1 MQIIAYNAANVL
13 IMNSINNY
21 HEQGRIHKIQEGV
34 PEPTIQLEGKD
45 GGGRRG
51 REKVV
56 GVQKEC
62 FPLCFFLWLIFTK
75 VLSKEGG
82 GGGGRVLLT
91 HPLSL
96 PLVK

>member
-21 HEQGRIHKIQEGV
+21 HEQGWIHKIQEGV

-51 REKVV
+51 REKWSVFKKNV
-56 GVQKEC
+56 FRCV
-62 FPLCFFLWLIFTK
+62 FFMVNIYK
-75 VLSKEGG
+75 SAIEGRGRGG
-82 GGGGRVLLT
+82 GELY
-91 HPLSL
+91 
-96 PLVK
+96 

>member
-1 MQIIAYNAANVL
+1 MQIIAYNTANVL

-34 PEPTIQLEGKD
+34 SEPTIQLEGKD

-51 REKVV
+51 REKWSVFKNNV
-56 GVQKEC
+56 FRCV
-62 FPLCFFLWLIFTK
+62 FLWLIFTK

-82 GGGGRVLLT
+82 GGGGEFY
-91 HPLSL
+91 
-96 PLVK
+96 